1 MAVILLM
8 WAINYFLTISIELII
23 MIALL
28 AIKLRMI
35 IIRLL
40 MDRGERVQR
49 VPDLSETETET
60 ESDSSQD

>member
-1 MAVILLM
+1 
-8 WAINYFLTISIELII
+8 